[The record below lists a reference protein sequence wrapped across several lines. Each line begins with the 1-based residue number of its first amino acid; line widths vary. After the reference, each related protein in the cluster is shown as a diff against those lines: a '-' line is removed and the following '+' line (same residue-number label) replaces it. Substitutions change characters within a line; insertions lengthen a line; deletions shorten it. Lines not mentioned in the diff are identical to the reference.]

1 MDAKI
6 CAFKSAGG
14 EERIIALVIEGE
26 PEGALEKTSQTA
38 APEWL
43 PAWLRWRLDGDTF
56 ALADRGEPRVVDARP
71 GRASL
76 QKIRDLLLSAL
87 LEMDAWELEVTGC
100 LARPVETVRAAPPP
114 VAALPP
120 PPPAEVAPQRKIAA
134 TVLAAALCVS
144 VTLATAWWSFWQI
157 ESDRTRT
164 LAAPVRML
172 AKKPAAQATR
182 RLAAP
187 ESPPP
192 SDLAPSAEEP
202 ASPSPAPSMPFA
214 PMAQIAVP
222 PVSVPPP
229 AAPSAP
235 TEETSAPLAMVALHH
250 RGDDAVGQRH
260 LDEALDFYEQAVDSA
275 RATPQN
281 ATADSMTEAAL
292 LYRKLGTLQLQM
304 ASTAEART
312 SFVLG
317 RKLLLQVKKE
327 GHWNAARAKVL
338 AEIETCLHRLPR
350 D

>member
-56 ALADRGEPRVVDARP
+56 ALADRGEPRVEDARP